1 MHILVVE
8 DDPRLG
14 RLLRRLLGDDRHVVE
29 LVQDAREATELLESE
44 VALDAVILDLGLPD
58 RSGLDVLR
66 ELRRTGSDLPVMILT
81 ARDAIED
88 RVRGLDAGA
97 DDYMVKPFAYEELA
111 ARLRALA
118 RRADRSPSGPNLVNG
133 PIILDEA
140 DRAVSVAGAP
150 VALSPRE
157 FALLECF
164 LRNPG
169 RLLTRD
175 NLLDAAWPYGLAVT
189 PNTVEA
195 YVHRLREKLGAAAGA
210 LIRTERGVGY
220 RMVAG

>member
-14 RLLRRLLGDDRHVVE
+14 RMLRRLLGDDRHVVE
-29 LVQDAREATELLESE
+29 LARTAEEATELLESE
-44 VALDAVILDLGLPD
+44 AALDVLILDLGLPD
-58 RSGLDVLR
+58 RSGLEVLR
-66 ELRRTGSDLPVMILT
+66 EMRGHGSDLPVMILT

-97 DDYMVKPFAYEELA
+97 DDYLVKPFAYEELA

-118 RRADRSPSGPNLVNG
+118 RRADHAPSGPNLVNG
-133 PIILDEA
+133 PIVLDEA
-140 DRAVSVAGAP
+140 DRAVSVGGAP

-164 LRNPG
+164 LRNTG

-195 YVHRLREKLGAAAGA
+195 YVHRLREKLGVGAGT
-210 LIRTERGVGY
+210 LIRTERGIGY
-220 RMVAG
+220 RMVSG